1 MEEIDDLGSLTQT
14 KSFSSMSTKDSST
27 VMIVDALNLS
37 FRYKH
42 SGQSDF
48 ADDYIKTVQ
57 SLAQSYKAGRVII
70 ACDKGSSSYR
80 KGIYPE
86 YKANRKEKFEQQTE
100 EEKAAFEAFFKDF
113 ETTLEKISSYYPVLR
128 YDGVEADDIA
138 AWLVQNLD
146 YSNCWL
152 ISSDK
157 DWDLLV
163 SKKVNRFSY
172 VTRKEITVDNW
183 PYDCTLDNYLGV
195 KVIQGDSGDNIKGIE
210 GIGPKRATQLLDQ
223 YDDIFTI
230 LDLLPLP
237 GKQKF
242 IQNLN
247 ANKDLLELN
256 LKLIDLPTYSEEAI
270 GEENIKDMKERLNV
284 N

>member
-1 MEEIDDLGSLTQT
+1 M
-14 KSFSSMSTKDSST
+14 
-27 VMIVDALNLS
+27 
-37 FRYKH
+37 
-42 SGQSDF
+42 
-48 ADDYIKTVQ
+48 
-57 SLAQSYKAGRVII
+57 
-70 ACDKGSSSYR
+70 
-80 KGIYPE
+80 
-86 YKANRKEKFEQQTE
+86 
-100 EEKAAFEAFFKDF
+100 
-113 ETTLEKISSYYPVLR
+113 R

-163 SKKVNRFSY
+163 SDKVNRFSY
-172 VTRKEITVDNW
+172 VTRKEITVENW
-183 PYDCTLDNYLGV
+183 PYECTIDNYLGF

-247 ANKDLLELN
+247 SNKELLELN

-270 GEENIKDMKERLNV
+270 GEANIQDMKERLNV